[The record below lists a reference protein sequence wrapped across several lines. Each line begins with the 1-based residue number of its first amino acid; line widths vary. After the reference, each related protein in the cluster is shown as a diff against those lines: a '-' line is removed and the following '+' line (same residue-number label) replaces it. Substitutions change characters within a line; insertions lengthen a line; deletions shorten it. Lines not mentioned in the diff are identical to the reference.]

1 MTRWLK
7 RRDGGRLRDAMSTR
21 SERTY
26 LNPLSLVVSFLLVGA
41 SQTVSALDEHAK
53 LPMPLA
59 MNDVYQVTLGLVL
72 VLGAI
77 AATAWIV
84 RRFFRF
90 HPGID
95 GQLKVICGVSIGPR
109 ERVLV
114 VQAGSTQLVL
124 GVAPGRVQTL
134 HVLEQP
140 INSPRA
146 EHSEFSARTMP
157 FANVLKRIRSP
168 GKHDA

>member
-1 MTRWLK
+1 M
-7 RRDGGRLRDAMSTR
+7 
-21 SERTY
+21 
-26 LNPLSLVVSFLLVGA
+26 VSFLLVGA
-41 SQTVSALDEHAK
+41 SSTVLALDESFK
-53 LPMPLA
+53 QQPMPLA

-90 HPGID
+90 HPGMD

-109 ERVLV
+109 EKVLV
-114 VQAGSTQLVL
+114 VQAGATQLVL

-134 HVLEQP
+134 HVLDQP
-140 INSPRA
+140 ISSPRA
-146 EHSEFSARTMP
+146 EHSESSVRTMQ
-157 FANVLKRIRSP
+157 FSNVLRRIKSP
-168 GKHDA
+168 GKYNA

>member
-1 MTRWLK
+1 M
-7 RRDGGRLRDAMSTR
+7 RRLTGQLCCVAERL
-21 SERTY
+21 ERRC
-26 LNPLSLVVSFLLVGA
+26 LNSLSLVVSFFLVGV
-41 SQTVSALDEHAK
+41 SHTVFALDESAK
-53 LPMPLA
+53 QLTPLGVH
-59 MNDVYQVTLGLVL
+59 DVYQVALGLVL

-90 HPGID
+90 NPGLD

-114 VQAGSTQLVL
+114 VQAGATQLVL

-134 HVLEQP
+134 HVLDQP
-140 INSPRA
+140 ISPTER
-146 EHSEFSARTMP
+146 SEFSVSTTQ
-157 FANVLKRIRSP
+157 FANVLKRVKSP
-168 GKHDA
+168 GKRNA

>member
-1 MTRWLK
+1 MTRSLK
-7 RRDGGRLRDAMSTR
+7 RPDGGRLRCAISTR
-21 SERTY
+21 FGRTHG
-26 LNPLSLVVSFLLVGA
+26 NPLSLVVSFLLLSTSHAVF
-41 SQTVSALDEHAK
+41 ALDESAK
-53 LPMPLA
+53 QPMPLSV
-59 MNDVYQVTLGLVL
+59 NDVYQVTLGLVL

-109 ERVLV
+109 ERVLI
-114 VQAGSTQLVL
+114 VQAGSAQLVL

-140 INSPRA
+140 ISSPQT
-146 EHSEFSARTMP
+146 EHSEFSVRTMP
-157 FANVLKRIRSP
+157 FANVLKRIKSP

>member
-1 MTRWLK
+1 MTRLSK
-7 RRDGGRLRDAMSTR
+7 RPVGGRLLCATLTR
-21 SERTY
+21 CKRSHVSS
-26 LNPLSLVVSFLLVGA
+26 LSLVVSLLLVGA
-41 SQTVSALDEHAK
+41 SQAVFALDESAK
-53 LPMPLA
+53 QPMPLA
-59 MNDVYQVTLGLVL
+59 VNDVYQVTLGLVL

-109 ERVLV
+109 ERVIV
-114 VQAGSTQLVL
+114 VQVGSTQLVL

-146 EHSEFSARTMP
+146 EHPEFSVRAMP

>member
-1 MTRWLK
+1 MWARP
-7 RRDGGRLRDAMSTR
+7 
-21 SERTY
+21 ERTY
-26 LNPLSLVVSFLLVGA
+26 LKFLSLVVSFLLVGV
-41 SQTVSALDEHAK
+41 SHTVCALEESVK
-53 LPMPLA
+53 QPMPLGV
-59 MNDVYQVTLGLVL
+59 NDVYQVTLGLVL

-90 HPGID
+90 HPGMD

-114 VQAGSTQLVL
+114 VQAGGTQLVL

-134 HVLEQP
+134 HVLDQP
-140 INSPRA
+140 ISSPRA
-146 EHSEFSARTMP
+146 ERSASSVRTMQ